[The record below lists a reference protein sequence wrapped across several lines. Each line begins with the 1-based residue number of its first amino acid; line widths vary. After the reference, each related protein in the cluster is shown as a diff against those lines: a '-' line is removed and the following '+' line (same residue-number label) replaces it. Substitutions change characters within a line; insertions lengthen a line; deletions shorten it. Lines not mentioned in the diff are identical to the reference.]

1 MHVFVPEKTLTV
13 VVHNT
18 EEGEG
23 QEAVVGVVWQVEE
36 VIMQLVEMMEVMVTM
51 MLATTMASKEAE
63 GLEVLANEANLQVDI
78 VVEADEVLVGITVEE
93 WVMTH
98 LMITMTTDTNTEIGL
113 DSRCTT

>member
-1 MHVFVPEKTLTV
+1 MHVFVPEKTLAV

-36 VIMQLVEMMEVMVTM
+36 VIMQLVEMIEVMVTM
-51 MLATTMASKEAE
+51 MLATTMASKEGE
-63 GLEVLANEANLQVDI
+63 GLEVLANEADLQVDI

-93 WVMTH
+93 WVMIH

-113 DSRCTT
+113 DSGCTT